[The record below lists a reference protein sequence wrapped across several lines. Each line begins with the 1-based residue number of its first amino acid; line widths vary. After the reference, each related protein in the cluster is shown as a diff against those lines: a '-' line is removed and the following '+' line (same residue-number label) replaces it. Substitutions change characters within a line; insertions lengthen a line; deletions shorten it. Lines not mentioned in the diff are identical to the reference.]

1 MNILITGAGKRIGKE
16 IAINFAKNGATII
29 LHYNRSKKDAEKTKK
44 EISQYSKAILIKANL
59 ENSNSVKKL
68 FLSAKKQVGKIHH
81 LINCASLFENDD
93 LLKFNEKNWDK
104 HLNINAKAPII
115 LMSHFANQK
124 INSIDNLTI
133 TNILD
138 QRVFK
143 LTPHFFSYT
152 ISKLILFNI
161 TKTAA
166 MRLAPKIRVNAIAPG
181 PVVKNSRQTKEHFK
195 KQYSNTLLGKQ
206 VDKREIF
213 NACKFFIENKSIT
226 GQSFAID
233 SGQSLNWQTKD
244 LINVNE

>member
-16 IAINFAKNGATII
+16 IAINFAKHGATII

-44 EISQYSKAILIKANL
+44 EISQFSKAILIKANL

-68 FLSAKKQVGKIHH
+68 FLSAKKKVGKIHH

-104 HLNINAKAPII
+104 HLNINAKAPVI
-115 LMSHFANQK
+115 LISHFANQK
-124 INSIDNLTI
+124 FSSIDNLTV

-152 ISKLILFNI
+152 VSKLILHNL

-181 PVVKNSRQTKEHFK
+181 PVIKNSRQTKAHFK
-195 KQYSNTLLGKQ
+195 KQYSNTLLKKQ
-206 VDKREIF
+206 VNKREIF

-244 LINVNE
+244 LININE

>member
-1 MNILITGAGKRIGKE
+1 MNMLITGAGKRIGKE
-16 IAINFAKNGATII
+16 IAVNFAKNGATII
-29 LHYNRSKKDAEKTKK
+29 LHYNRSRKDAEKTKK
-44 EISQYSKAILIKANL
+44 EISQFSRVVLIKANL

-68 FLSAKKQVGKIHH
+68 FLTAKKKVGKIHH

-93 LLKFNEKNWDK
+93 LLKFNEKSWDK

-115 LMSHFANQK
+115 LISHFANQK
-124 INSIDNLTI
+124 ITSIDNLTV

-152 ISKLILFNI
+152 VSKLILYNL

-166 MRLAPKIRVNAIAPG
+166 MRLAPKVRVNAIAPG
-181 PVVKNSRQTKEHFK
+181 PVIKNSRQTKEHFK
-195 KQYSNTLLGKQ
+195 KQYLNTLLKKQ
-206 VDKREIF
+206 VNKREIF
-213 NACKFFIENKSIT
+213 NACKFLIENKSIT

-244 LINVNE
+244 LININE